1 MALHL
6 DAAPQRMSIP
16 TFPVNPSSLAGRRET
31 TALTIVAV
39 AAEHE
44 VRPTEILGRRRFPRL
59 AAARQEVCRRLV
71 ALGWSYAEVGRQL
84 GLDHTTVIHAVRKGD
99 GIHTLQQKEA

>member
-31 TALTIVAV
+31 TSITIAAV
-39 AAEHE
+39 ASEHDL
-44 VRPTEILGRRRFPRL
+44 RPEDIMGRRRFPRH

-71 ALGWSYAEVGRQL
+71 ALGWSYAEVGLQL
-84 GLDHTTVIHAVRKGD
+84 GLDHTTVIHAVRKGAN
-99 GIHTLQQKEA
+99 QQKEE